1 MTFAHAWMHLENGK
15 KIASTNWEPGTY
27 IRKII
32 DGGENE
38 RIFRR
43 EGDSFSEVGSIGV
56 KDLMGDWTTLS

>member
-15 KIASTNWEPGTY
+15 KIASNNWEPGIY

-38 RIFRR
+38 RVFRR
-43 EGDSFSEVGSIGV
+43 EGDSFSEVGFIDV